1 MTAVRQTRV
10 LVSLYPAAPYESAL
24 QVLAGFVAAEAVEIH
39 GLFVEDLNLLKLARL
54 PIVREFSFDIAADR
68 EITPELIERSF
79 RAQAARM
86 RAVFDQMVRQ
96 MAARHS
102 FRVARGEFLAELVKA
117 AAGFDVLVVAHS
129 RHQFGPRLAVRAQL
143 AQLLAAGPRTLIL
156 VQERWST
163 GRRVIALFDGTPESR
178 AALVLAAAVART
190 EGLRLCVWL
199 PDGGDARRDE
209 LQVEAQDILGD
220 QSDADFSVMN
230 LTNASAMARAAAR
243 QDARALVL
251 PSRAAEGTRQLIIDL
266 LDRID
271 CSIIATR

>member
-1 MTAVRQTRV
+1 
-10 LVSLYPAAPYESAL
+10 
-24 QVLAGFVAAEAVEIH
+24 
-39 GLFVEDLNLLKLARL
+39 
-54 PIVREFSFDIAADR
+54 
-68 EITPELIERSF
+68 
-79 RAQAARM
+79 
-86 RAVFDQMVRQ
+86 
-96 MAARHS
+96 
-102 FRVARGEFLAELVKA
+102 
-117 AAGFDVLVVAHS
+117 
-129 RHQFGPRLAVRAQL
+129 
-143 AQLLAAGPRTLIL
+143 
-156 VQERWST
+156 
-163 GRRVIALFDGTPESR
+163 VIALFDGTPESR